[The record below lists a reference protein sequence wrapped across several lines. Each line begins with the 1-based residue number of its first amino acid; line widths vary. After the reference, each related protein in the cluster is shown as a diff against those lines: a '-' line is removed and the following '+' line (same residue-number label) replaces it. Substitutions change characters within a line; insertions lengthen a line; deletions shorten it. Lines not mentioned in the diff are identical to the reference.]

1 MDRSTS
7 KCYTALDE
15 PLIVQ
20 LTGKRDQ
27 IYDRITKTVE
37 ENFISKLSAFTNFA
51 PKIFCLLFACERGLR
66 GEKKIPRTRARGTFY
81 FVGFSC
87 SSGIQIHYHLS
98 GPHFSFPY
106 FYLSGP

>member
-37 ENFISKLSAFTNFA
+37 ENFYFKTFRFHKFRTKN
-51 PKIFCLLFACERGLR
+51 LLF
-66 GEKKIPRTRARGTFY
+66 TFR
-81 FVGFSC
+81 V
-87 SSGIQIHYHLS
+87 
-98 GPHFSFPY
+98 
-106 FYLSGP
+106 